1 MRKAVRFPS
10 WLVVLALT
18 SCLAPSAWGYSNA
31 SASHEIV
38 LGKVAGTF
46 VYQPL
51 NKQDEKKKRSSLS
64 FQIVPEGGSP
74 LLYLGIAGISCLGA
88 VAARRK
94 LQKRLK
100 ASV

>member
-46 VYQPL
+46 V
-51 NKQDEKKKRSSLS
+51 
-64 FQIVPEGGSP
+64 
-74 LLYLGIAGISCLGA
+74 
-88 VAARRK
+88 
-94 LQKRLK
+94 
-100 ASV
+100 